1 MIRNTS
7 PAAGLRL
14 SHASETKATS
24 PKRDRRFLCLDDFER
39 AARGRLPPMLYG
51 FVAGGAEDNA
61 SLRDNRAAFAEHRFL
76 PRILNDVSGRSQA
89 TSLLGR
95 HYAHPFGIAPM
106 GLAGVCAFEADLRLA
121 RTAAEA
127 RIPMILSATSVIPM
141 ERVHEAAP
149 GAWVQ
154 AYLPAET
161 DRIEGF
167 LQRASDAGFET
178 LVLTADVPV
187 PANREH
193 NIRNG
198 FDLPLRPGP
207 RLFWQGATHPRW
219 LLSTVARTL
228 VLRGMPHFENMDGQR
243 GPPVVSTA
251 AVRALGRRD
260 ALSWASFEFI
270 RARWRGKL
278 VIKGVLSP
286 RDARTASEAGADGII
301 VSNHGGRQL
310 DGTPSPL
317 RMLPAVAAEAKG
329 LAIMVDGGIRRGTDV
344 LKALALGA
352 DFVFLGRPFL
362 FAAVT
367 AGAPGI
373 RRAIAILAE
382 EVDRDLALLGVTAPS
397 MMTPD
402 YLVAATLPSEG
413 RG

>member
-1 MIRNTS
+1 MIRNTP

-14 SHASETKATS
+14 LHAPEARMAA
-24 PKRDRRFLCLDDFER
+24 PVRDRRFLSLDDFEHV
-39 AARGRLPPMLYG
+39 ARSRLPQMLYG

-61 SLRDNRAAFAEHRFL
+61 SLRDNRAAFAEIRFL
-76 PRILNDVSGRSQA
+76 PRILNDVSARSQA

-95 HYAHPFGIAPM
+95 QYAHPFGISPM
-106 GLAGVCAFEADLRLA
+106 GLTGICAFEADLVLA
-121 RTAAEA
+121 RAAAEA
-127 RIPMILSATSVIPM
+127 RIPMILSATSIIPM
-141 ERVHEAAP
+141 EEIREAAP
-149 GAWVQ
+149 ETWMQ

-161 DRIEGF
+161 DRIDGF
-167 LQRASDAGFET
+167 LQRVADAGFET

-198 FDLPLRPGP
+198 FDLPLRPRP
-207 RLFWQGATHPRW
+207 RLFRQGVTHPRW
-219 LLSTVARTL
+219 LLGTVLRTL
-228 VLRGMPHFENMDGQR
+228 ATRGLPHFENMDGHR

-260 ALSWASFEFI
+260 ALSWTSFDFI
-270 RARWRGKL
+270 RARWPGKL

-286 RDARTASEAGADGII
+286 GDARIALEAGADGII

-317 RMLPAVAAEAKG
+317 RMLPAVAAAAKG
-329 LAIMVDGGIRRGTDV
+329 LSIMVDSGIRRGTDV

-362 FAAVT
+362 FAAVA
-367 AGAPGI
+367 AGAPGLH
-373 RRAIAILAE
+373 RAIAILAE
-382 EVDRDLALLGVTAPS
+382 EIDRDLALLGVTAPS
-397 MMTPD
+397 MVTPD
-402 YLVAATLPSEG
+402 YLVSARPPSEG
-413 RG
+413 